1 MMANALVDD
10 DTVGKNQVE
19 KLSNTLVELKA

>member
-1 MMANALVDD
+1 MMANGLVDD